1 MDLVAG
7 EFPPAGGGDATQGEA
22 ADADADES
30 LDGHAEELEHIA
42 QFAVAGLEEGD
53 ANDGVGALE
62 LDELEL
68 GDGADGDGALGA
80 VFAGLALAEAAELD
94 ANAVEQGLIDAAL
107 DEGLVGLGDVEL
119 GVGEGVGEVAVVGHE
134 DEARGLEVE
143 AADGEE
149 PGLGGVIDDLG
160 DGGAVELGLV
170 GGGDE
175 HAFGLVD
182 HQVELAFRL
191 AEGAAVD
198 EDAIGVG
205 VDEDGQAADDL
216 AIDADATLLDEVLAG
231 TTGGDAGVGH
241 DALEAD
247 AGLVLLGWAC
257 LVSCHDEDGV

>member
-7 EFPPAGGGDATQGEA
+7 EFTPTGGRDAAEREA
-22 ADADADES
+22 ADADANEAF
-30 LDGHAEELEHIA
+30 DGHAEELEHVA
-42 QFAVAGLEEGD
+42 EFAIAGLEQRD
-53 ANDGVGALE
+53 ADDGVGALE

-80 VFAGLALAEAAELD
+80 VLAGLAFAEAAELD

-107 DEGLVGLGDVEL
+107 DEGLVGLGDVEPW
-119 GVGEGVGEVAVVGHE
+119 VGEGVGEVAVVGHE

-143 AADGEE
+143 ATDGEE
-149 PGLGGVIDDLG
+149 AGLGGVVDDLG

-182 HQVELAFRL
+182 HQIELAFRL

-205 VDEDGQAADDL
+205 VDEDGKSPDDF
-216 AIDADATLLDEVLAG
+216 AIDADATLLDEVFAG
-231 TTGGDAGVGH
+231 AAGGDAGVGH

-247 AGLVLLGWAC
+247 AGLVLPGWAC
-257 LVSCHDEDGV
+257 LVSCHGEAGV